1 MTAIKD
7 SRDKRKTLGKS
18 VTKLM
23 NADAG
28 EDEATALEAFTEAEK
43 KINDGNQ
50 AYRSLTSSP
59 FSPVAM
65 LSAA

>member
-43 KINDGNQ
+43 KINDDNQ
-50 AYRSLTSSP
+50 SEERS
-59 FSPVAM
+59 VQERYQAD
-65 LSAA
+65 A